1 MSLTVDELSISTSIE
16 IQQEIVHTW
25 SFPYFTVEKT
35 ETLLII
41 MTSFV
46 FKQHIYWH

>member
-1 MSLTVDELSISTSIE
+1 MSLTVDELSISMFE

-46 FKQHIYWH
+46 F